1 MEVNHKIESAA
12 FLAIGSE
19 LLVGRTQEK
28 NLQTLAKFLN
38 RRGIKLLE
46 ARLINDKTEDIRKSV
61 RALARVADILFTSG
75 GIGPTHDDITSAAI
89 AEEFAAPLEVSATH
103 LQMMSAFYK
112 KHGEVMN
119 KAKMKM
125 VLLPR
130 GAQAIE
136 NPVSI
141 APGFQ
146 IENVYVL
153 AGVPQVFTA
162 MLSTLEDKIAS
173 NARWLS
179 ENIGTDMHE
188 SQFAEQLGLLQNEYP
203 DCEIGSYPRLDETSD
218 ETSDT
223 TREETR
229 DAKSGNGGDTHARL
243 TWKNSIVVSAKNPQK
258 LQELVQKISVMLKNL
273 QGYKE
278 G

>member
-1 MEVNHKIESAA
+1 MASQRATKSAA

-28 NLQTLAKFLN
+28 NLQTLARFLQQ
-38 RRGIKLLE
+38 RGIKLLE

-61 RALARVADILFTSG
+61 RALAQVADILFTSG

-89 AEEFAAPLEVSATH
+89 AEEFEAPLEVSAIH

-130 GAQAIE
+130 GAQPIE
-136 NPVSI
+136 NPLSI

-162 MLSTLEDKIAS
+162 MLSTLEDKIERS
-173 NARWLS
+173 VQWLS
-179 ENIGTDMHE
+179 ETIGTDTHE
-188 SQFAEQLGLLQNEYP
+188 SQFAEQLELLQNEYP
-203 DCEIGSYPRLDETSD
+203 DCEIGSYPRLDQ
-218 ETSDT
+218 
-223 TREETR
+223 TR
-229 DAKSGNGGDTHARL
+229 DATRDNNSGNGSDSPARL
-243 TWKNSIVVSAKNPQK
+243 TARLIWKNSIVVSAQNPQK

-273 QGYKE
+273 E